1 MTKSANYFRLSAVA
15 SALLLTTSLSWAN
28 DDIEGRI
35 ESINAAQRSFV
46 VNGQTIHATD
56 ATDYD
61 DEYQRF
67 SDLRVGHI
75 VEVDVERRDGR
86 LIATEVERDED

>member
-1 MTKSANYFRLSAVA
+1 MTRSANHFRLSAVA
-15 SALLLTTSLSWAN
+15 SALLLTTSFSWAD

-35 ESINAAQRSFV
+35 ESINAAQRTFV

-56 ATDYD
+56 TTDYD

-67 SDLRVGHI
+67 SDLRVGHN

-86 LIATEVERDED
+86 LIATEIERDED

>member
-1 MTKSANYFRLSAVA
+1 MAKSANHFRLSAVA
-15 SALLLTTSLSWAN
+15 SALLLTTSLSWAD

-46 VNGQTIHATD
+46 VYGQTIHATD
-56 ATDYD
+56 VTDYD